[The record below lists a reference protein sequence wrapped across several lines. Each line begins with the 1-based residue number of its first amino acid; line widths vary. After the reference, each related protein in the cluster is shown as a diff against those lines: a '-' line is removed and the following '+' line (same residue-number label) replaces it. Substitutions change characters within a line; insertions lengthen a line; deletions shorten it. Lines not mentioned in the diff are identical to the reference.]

1 MLGSAPRPWR
11 RRWELEVEAE
21 LNWALRRPSVCTLPV
36 LEDAGLV
43 YQSSLTA
50 IAEYHGWV
58 ARTTHFDL
66 VTFYF
71 ILEYSW
77 LTML

>member
-11 RRWELEVEAE
+11 RAWELEEEAV
-21 LNWALRRPSVCTLPV
+21 LSWALRRHSVCTLPV

-50 IAEYHGWV
+50 IAKYHGWV
-58 ARTTHFDL
+58 ARTAHFHFL
-66 VTFYF
+66 TFYF
-71 ILEYSW
+71 ILEYSR